1 MRRLGN
7 EPSDVPLI
15 PHEHDLFLVALE
27 RVKNGAEV
35 PRDVGN

>member
-7 EPSDVPLI
+7 EPSDAPLI
-15 PHEHDLFLVALE
+15 AHEHDLFLVTLK